1 MAIYNPTFIKMDSI
15 VILCNGAF
23 PSEPYPLFLMDSAKG
38 VVCCDG
44 SLSKLL
50 KHNPS
55 AQPLAIVGDMDSLSA
70 DLQEKFAGII
80 VHETEQDYNDLTKA
94 MRWVLRVHPEV
105 QEITILG
112 ATGLRED
119 HTIGNLG
126 LLMEFTRIFDLGDRK
141 VTMVS
146 DYGTAFAITDSCDLH
161 LGEGRRIS
169 LFSADNS
176 LKISSTGLQW
186 PTDDVVF
193 DAWWK
198 ATLNR
203 STEPIVSLR
212 FNHPSS
218 ALVIID

>member
-1 MAIYNPTFIKMDSI
+1 MNSLI
-15 VILCNGAF
+15 ILSNGAF
-23 PSEPYPLFLMDSAKG
+23 PTEPYPLFLLDNAEG

-50 KHNPS
+50 EHNPS
-55 AQPLAIVGDMDSLSA
+55 ARPLAIVGDMDSLPSE
-70 DLQEKFAGII
+70 LQERFAGLI

-94 MRWVLRVHPEV
+94 MRWILREHPEV
-105 QEITILG
+105 AEITILG

-126 LLMEFTRIFDLGDRK
+126 LLMEYTRLFDLGERR
-141 VTMVS
+141 VSMVS
-146 DYGTAFAITDSCDLH
+146 DYGTAFAITDTCDLH

-176 LKISSTGLQW
+176 LRISSEGLEW
-186 PTDDVVF
+186 PTDNVVF

-203 STEPIVSLR
+203 TTHPIVHLS
-212 FNHPSS
+212 FSHPSA
-218 ALVIID
+218 ALVIVD

>member
-1 MAIYNPTFIKMDSI
+1 MNSI
-15 VILCNGAF
+15 IILCNGAF
-23 PSEPYPLFLMDSAKG
+23 PTEPYPLYLLDSAEG

-44 SLSKLL
+44 AVEKWL
-50 KHNPS
+50 KHNPD
-55 AQPLAIVGDMDSLSA
+55 AKPLVIVGDMDSLPQDVQARFSGA
-70 DLQEKFAGII
+70 IF
-80 VHETEQDYNDLTKA
+80 HEEEQDYNDLTKA
-94 MRWVLRVHPEV
+94 MRWVLREHPEV
-105 QEITILG
+105 SEITILG

-126 LLMEFTRIFDLGDRK
+126 LLMEYTRLFDLGDRK

-146 DYGTAFAITDSCDLH
+146 DFGTAFAITNTCDLH

-169 LFSADNS
+169 LFSADNT
-176 LKISSTGLQW
+176 LRISSTGLQW

-203 STEPIVSLR
+203 TTEPIVSLR
-212 FNHPSS
+212 FNHPSA

>member
-1 MAIYNPTFIKMDSI
+1 MNNI
-15 VILCNGAF
+15 VILSDGAF
-23 PSEPYPLFLMDSAKG
+23 PTEPYPLYLLDSAEG

-44 SLSKLL
+44 AVTKWLA
-50 KHNPS
+50 HNPD
-55 AQPLAIVGDMDSLSA
+55 ARPLVIVGDMDSLPKE
-70 DLQEKFAGII
+70 LQDRFSGI
-80 VHETEQDYNDLTKA
+80 VFHEEEQDYNDLTKA
-94 MRWVLRVHPEV
+94 MRWVLREHPEV
-105 QEITILG
+105 SEITILG

-126 LLMEFTRIFDLGDRK
+126 LLMEYTRLFDLIERK

-146 DYGTAFAITDSCDLH
+146 DFGTAFAITNTCDLH

-176 LKISSTGLQW
+176 LRISSTGLQW

-203 STEPIVSLR
+203 TTEPIVTLR
-212 FNHPSS
+212 FNHPSA

>member
-1 MAIYNPTFIKMDSI
+1 MNSI

-23 PSEPYPLFLMDSAKG
+23 PTEPYPVYLLDSAEG

-44 SLSKLL
+44 SLEKLL
-50 KHNPS
+50 AHNPS
-55 AQPLAIVGDMDSLSA
+55 AQPMAVVGDMDSLPSELR
-70 DLQEKFAGII
+70 DKFASLL
-80 VHETEQDYNDLTKA
+80 VQESEQEYNDLTKA
-94 MRWVLRVHPEV
+94 MRWVLREHPEV
-105 QEITILG
+105 SEIVILG

-126 LLMEFTRIFDLGDRK
+126 LLMEYTRMFDLGDRN

-146 DYGTAFAITDSCDLH
+146 DHGTAFAITDSCELH
-161 LGEGRRIS
+161 LGEGRRFS
-169 LFSADNS
+169 LFSADNT
-176 LKISSTGLQW
+176 LRISSKGLEW
-186 PTDDVVF
+186 PTDEVVF

-203 STEPIVSLR
+203 TTEPIVRLTFS
-212 FNHPSS
+212 HPSA

>member
-1 MAIYNPTFIKMDSI
+1 MNNI

-23 PSEPYPLFLMDSAKG
+23 PTEPYPLFLLDSADA

-44 SLSKLL
+44 ALEKLL
-50 KHNPS
+50 AHNPS
-55 AQPLAIVGDMDSLSA
+55 ARPSVVIGDMDSLPVSLREQYA
-70 DLQEKFAGII
+70 SLVVKVEEQEF
-80 VHETEQDYNDLTKA
+80 NDQTKA
-94 MRWVLRVHPEV
+94 MRWVLREHPEV
-105 QEITILG
+105 TDIVILG

-126 LLMEFTRIFDLGDRK
+126 LLMEYTRLFNLGDRR
-141 VTMVS
+141 VSAVS

-169 LFSADNS
+169 IFTADNS
-176 LKISSTGLQW
+176 LRITSQGLQW
-186 PTDDVVF
+186 PLDDVVF

-203 STEPIVSLR
+203 TTEPIVSLH
-212 FNHPSS
+212 FSHPS
-218 ALVIID
+218 AVLVMVD

>member
-1 MAIYNPTFIKMDSI
+1 MNNI
-15 VILCNGAF
+15 VILSNGAF
-23 PSEPYPLFLMDSAKG
+23 PTEPYPLFLLDNAEG

-44 SLSKLL
+44 AVEKLL
-50 KHNPS
+50 EHNPS
-55 AQPLAIVGDMDSLSA
+55 ARPLAIVGDMDSLPME
-70 DLQEKFAGII
+70 LQGRFAALV

-94 MRWVLRVHPEV
+94 MRWVLREHPEV
-105 QEITILG
+105 VEITILG

-126 LLMEFTRIFDLGDRK
+126 LLMEYTRLFELGERR
-141 VTMVS
+141 VSMVS
-146 DYGTAFAITDSCDLH
+146 DYGTAFAITDTCDLH

-176 LKISSTGLQW
+176 LRISSTGLQW
-186 PTDDVVF
+186 PTDNVVF

-203 STEPIVSLR
+203 TTAPIVHLS
-212 FNHPSS
+212 FSHPSA
-218 ALVIID
+218 ALVMVD

>member
-1 MAIYNPTFIKMDSI
+1 MNGI

-23 PSEPYPLFLMDSAKG
+23 PTEPYPLYLLDSAEG

-44 SLSKLL
+44 AVEKWLE
-50 KHNPS
+50 HNQD
-55 AQPLAIVGDMDSLSA
+55 AKPLVIVGDMDSLPQ
-70 DLQEKFAGII
+70 DLQARFSGI
-80 VHETEQDYNDLTKA
+80 VFHEEEQDYNDLTKA
-94 MRWVLRVHPEV
+94 MRWVLREHPEV
-105 QEITILG
+105 SEITILG

-126 LLMEFTRIFDLGDRK
+126 LLMEYTRLFDLGERK

-146 DYGTAFAITDSCDLH
+146 DFGTAFAITNTCDLH

-169 LFSADNS
+169 LFSADNT
-176 LKISSTGLQW
+176 LRISSTGLQW

-203 STEPIVSLR
+203 TTEPIVTLR
-212 FNHPSS
+212 FNHPSA

>member
-1 MAIYNPTFIKMDSI
+1 MNNI

-23 PSEPYPLFLMDSAKG
+23 PTEPYPLFLLDSADA

-44 SLSKLL
+44 ALEKLL
-50 KHNPS
+50 AHNPS
-55 AQPLAIVGDMDSLSA
+55 ARPAVVIGDMDSLPVSLREQYA
-70 DLQEKFAGII
+70 SLVVKVEEQEF
-80 VHETEQDYNDLTKA
+80 NDQTKA
-94 MRWVLRVHPEV
+94 MRYVLEHYPEATD
-105 QEITILG
+105 ITILG

-126 LLMEFTRIFDLGDRK
+126 LLMEYTRLFNLGDRR
-141 VTMVS
+141 VSAVS

-169 LFSADNS
+169 IFTADNS
-176 LKISSTGLQW
+176 LRITSQGLQW
-186 PTDDVVF
+186 PLDDVVF

-203 STEPIVSLR
+203 TTGPIVSLH
-212 FNHPSS
+212 FSHPS
-218 ALVIID
+218 AVLVMVD

>member
-1 MAIYNPTFIKMDSI
+1 MQSI

-23 PSEPYPLFLMDSAKG
+23 PTEPYPLFLLDSAQG

-44 SLSKLL
+44 ALEKLL
-50 KHNPS
+50 RHNPE
-55 AQPLAIVGDMDSLSA
+55 ARPLAVVCDMDSLPA
-70 DLQEKFAGII
+70 ALREKYSGLVAA
-80 VHETEQDYNDLTKA
+80 EAEQDDNDQTKA
-94 MRWVLRVHPEV
+94 LRWVLREHPEV
-105 QEITILG
+105 EEIVFLG

-126 LLMEFTRIFDLGDRK
+126 LLMDYSRQFSLGERRLS
-141 VTMVS
+141 MVS
-146 DYGTAFAITDSCDLH
+146 DFGTAFPITDSCDLH

-169 LFSADNS
+169 LFSADSS
-176 LKISSTGLQW
+176 LKITSEGLQW
-186 PTDDVVF
+186 PTDNVVF

-203 STEPIVSLR
+203 TSAPIVSLH
-212 FNHPSS
+212 FNHPAP